1 MRDIVRS
8 HYLIKIV
15 YLLKLVRELKGI
27 SQQSLADQMGVSKQT
42 ISLWERNEVLPSKDN
57 LERWMNTLIEAKE
70 EI

>member
-57 LERWMNTLIEAKE
+57 LDRWMNTLIEAKE

>member
-27 SQQSLADQMGVSKQT
+27 SQQSLANQMGVSKQT

>member
-42 ISLWERNEVLPSKDN
+42 ISLWERNEVLPSKHN